1 MSKHDAIFNF
11 IKCLNSL
18 TIRNMDVKQNTIDDL
33 NATLT
38 IKITN
43 KDYNDNYE
51 KSLKTYKKQ
60 IQMPG
65 FRSGQIPTSIVKKK
79 YGPSILAEEID
90 KLLNEALSKHI
101 TENKLNVL
109 GNPLPVADDQM
120 EIDWNNPGDFE
131 FTYELG
137 LAPEFSIELP
147 GKDKHTYH
155 KVKID
160 DSLVDKQVEDFAR
173 RYGKLSSTDKSEAKD
188 MIMASFTE
196 LDENDKPVEG
206 GFVHSSTVS
215 IEFTED
221 KKAQKK
227 LIGLKAGDTLIIDP
241 KTISKGESDMAA
253 MLGISNEVASTFNNN
268 VELKVTDVKRLEPA
282 AVNEEL
288 FDKIYG
294 PGEVKTEKE
303 FREKIANE
311 LSGMFEKDSDRVFKR
326 DFAENT
332 IKKLKLSLPD
342 EFLKKWILSS
352 NKNEISAD
360 QIDAEFDQYSESLK
374 WQLIENKI
382 IKENDIKVEND
393 EVVSHTKE
401 LLGSQYAQY
410 GMPVPGDD
418 EMTKYAHNVLSNQE
432 EARKI
437 YDSLYD
443 QKVLNFLKETV
454 KIAEKEVSYDDFV
467 KVASKA

>member
-1 MSKHDAIFNF
+1 
-11 IKCLNSL
+11 
-18 TIRNMDVKQNTIDDL
+18 MDVKQKNLDDL

-38 IKITN
+38 IKISN
-43 KDYNDNYE
+43 KDYNDKYE
-51 KSLKTYKKQ
+51 SSLKNYRKS

-65 FRSGQIPTSIVKKK
+65 FRSGHVPTSVVKKK

-90 KLLNEALSKHI
+90 KLLNEALTKHI
-101 TENKLNVL
+101 TENNLNVL
-109 GNPLPVADDQM
+109 GNPLPVADEQLQ
-120 EIDWNNPGDFE
+120 IDWTNPGDFE
-131 FTYELG
+131 FTYEIG
-137 LAPEFSIELP
+137 LAPEFTIDLP
-147 GKDKHTYH
+147 GKDKHVYH

-173 RYGKLSSTDKSEAKD
+173 RYGKLSSTDKSEDKD

-196 LDENDKPVEG
+196 LDENDKPVDG

-221 KKAQKK
+221 KKAKKK

-241 KTISKGESDMAA
+241 KTISKGEADMGA
-253 MLGISNEVASTFNNN
+253 MLGLSKEAAAAYDRN

-282 AVNEEL
+282 AINEQL

-294 PGEVKTEKE
+294 EGQVKTEEE
-303 FREKIANE
+303 FRKKIADE
-311 LSGMFEKDSDRVFKR
+311 LSNVFDKDSDRVFKR
-326 DFAENT
+326 DFADNT
-332 IKKLKLSLPD
+332 IKKLKLALPS
-342 EFLKKWILSS
+342 EFLKKWILTS
-352 NKNEISAD
+352 NQNEVTPE

-382 IKENDIKVEND
+382 IKDNDIKVDNE
-393 EVVSHTKE
+393 EVIAYTKE

-410 GMPVPGDD
+410 GMMIPEDE
-418 EMTKYAHNVLSNQE
+418 EMTKFAHNVLSNQE

-443 QKVLNFLKETV
+443 QKVLNFLKDTL
-454 KIAEKEVSYDDFV
+454 KITEKEVSYDDFV
-467 KVASKA
+467 KIASKE